1 MKKSARWHS
10 LNPKVKERIIKE
22 QQAKA
27 IANKKKREPKADKQR
42 RMMMYYKKAQ
52 GKKKLSNKTARPLS
66 IRDENRISL
75 SSLQDSSSSST
86 TYQGTVISLTDFG
99 AYIDIGTECDG
110 LLHISQIT
118 REEFISHP
126 KQVFSPGDVIDGL
139 KIYRVAPE
147 LKKLQLTLLDSEKGE
162 EENGGDDD
170 EDELALMGLNNDS
183 SEERVDPDRIPL
195 EDIQID
201 DELWG
206 EIKRVTNFGSYIEVG
221 CEVYGFL
228 HFMDHPFFGLV
239 KEQHPSEYMRVG
251 DRVRVWVSNLDFDKK
266 RVQLTAMRPKTLPI
280 LRRER
285 F

>member
-1 MKKSARWHS
+1 MLFIYLSY
-10 LNPKVKERIIKE
+10 IIYIYLIFILFIPLKTRTY
-22 QQAKA
+22 
-27 IANKKKREPKADKQR
+27 IYIG
-42 RMMMYYKKAQ
+42 MMMYYKKAQ
-52 GKKKLSNKTARPLS
+52 GKKKLSNKTARPIS

-75 SSLQDSSSSST
+75 SSLQQQAQDSSSSSSS

-139 KIYRVAPE
+139 KIYRIAPE
-147 LKKLQLTLLDSEKGE
+147 MKKLQLTLLDSEE
-162 EENGGDDD
+162 EENGD
-170 EDELALMGLNNDS
+170 EDELALMGLNNDDS
-183 SEERVDPDRIPL
+183 SQERVDPDRIPL